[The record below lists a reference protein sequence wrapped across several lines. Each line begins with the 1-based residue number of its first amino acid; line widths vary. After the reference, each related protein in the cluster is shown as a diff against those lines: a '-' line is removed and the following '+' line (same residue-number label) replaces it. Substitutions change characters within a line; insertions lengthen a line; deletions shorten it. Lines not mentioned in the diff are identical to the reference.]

1 MTGMR
6 LRAWLKGWMAWAWL
20 GVGIAAHAAV
30 PEQPR
35 FGLVE
40 GGDGL
45 PSTEISGIAQD
56 REGYLWLAT
65 GDGLARYDGAG
76 FKVWRHDPRD
86 PASLPGNSVQALYI
100 DADDRI
106 WVSAEGRGVSVLD
119 SARQRFRH
127 YRAGQPAQLRD
138 EDVFALAGRDGELWF
153 GTQGGQ
159 LYRISG
165 AGVLSRVDTGNLLAA
180 DAHVMA
186 MVAAPDGQMW
196 VGTTAGLLRYDGQVM
211 RREPMPVEDGVFA
224 LAWLDGRLWVS
235 SAAGM
240 MWREADGTWRLPP
253 WSQRFGTDAGNIVW
267 AIAAAGDGEY
277 WLGSERGLWRT
288 HGDAAP
294 LPMLGEQVPLSRR
307 RNVMTLL
314 RGNDGGLWVP
324 LHGRGLAYLREDWKR
339 TAVVP
344 LPVELGD
351 GVYCPLVQAANGGL
365 WQVEPEGRLSRLDTR
380 TGERQTLPRSWPALQ
395 GMPVTAGVEDHRG
408 RLWLGNYLTGI
419 ARIDLRSG
427 EHWTW
432 QDRADA
438 TPQYGAPG
446 WIVEDAHGDI
456 WLSVLNTLQRRDGDS
471 GRVLDAFVF
480 GHDPQLPGEQPGQ
493 LGNGP
498 AGTVWVSG
506 NRGVHVW
513 DPRQRRF
520 TPVPG
525 MPADEVEA
533 FALAPDQSVW
543 TYRRGVLTQWRQQGD
558 QWRAGRRLAAAE
570 GVPAIEP
577 MDMRVDARGRIW
589 LATRRGLWR
598 MDPAAAGA
606 PAARA
611 YGLRDGLS
619 SREFIRGCL
628 RMDRDGVL
636 AGATVD
642 GNLLLV
648 DTQMADP
655 PPATPPLRIE
665 EISVLRDGQ
674 RIALPV
680 QGTLALRA
688 TDRQLRVGAR
698 LLSFGDGQGIRYR
711 WRMQGLD
718 DAWSDLNGQA
728 LREFAVLPPGQ
739 YTLQIQGVDAQGNAS
754 NVHHLRLQ
762 MPPPWWRSHIGL
774 ALFGLLVMLVVWAG
788 AALYR
793 QRLRA
798 RHAWQLA
805 QHKREVAEQAS
816 LAKSHFLATLGHEV
830 RTPMTGVLGMTEL
843 LLQTP
848 LDTRQHGYASAIDTA
863 GRHLLR
869 LVNDALDLAR
879 IEAGKLSL
887 ERRNFPLHALLEQA
901 MALARPLA
909 TRKGLAFIC
918 EIDPTLPPALRGDPS
933 RVRQILLNL
942 LSNAIKFTERGAVT
956 LRAMPAAPGRGVVF
970 EIHDTGPGLS
980 AEQQAGLFRRFEQG
994 GAHGRARQGG
1004 SGLGLAI
1011 CRELA
1016 TAMGGH
1022 VGVESLPGQ
1031 GACFR
1036 VELPLPWAAHADI
1049 DLDAGIAAPPA
1060 ATLPPLRLLL
1070 VEDDDTVAEVVRG
1083 LLHARGHHVTR
1094 VAHGLAALAELQLQA
1109 FDVGLFDLD
1118 LPGIDGLA
1126 LVRQLRAMGVALPV
1140 IALTARSDPEAEPQ
1154 ARAAGCAGFLRKP
1167 VTGEI
1172 LTDAIAQVLR
1182 ETSLS
1187 GTTPEGDAE

>member
-1 MTGMR
+1 
-6 LRAWLKGWMAWAWL
+6 MACMWL
-20 GVGIAAHAAV
+20 GVAFAAPAAV

-76 FKVWRHDPRD
+76 FKVWRHDPGD
-86 PASLPGNSVQALYI
+86 PASLPGNSVQGLYI
-100 DADDRI
+100 DAEDRI
-106 WVSAEGRGVSVLD
+106 WVTAEGRGVSVLD
-119 SARQRFRH
+119 RARQRFRH
-127 YRAGQPAQLRD
+127 YRADTHPQLRD
-138 EDVFALAGRDGELWF
+138 EDVFTLAGRAGEVWF

-159 LYRISG
+159 LYRIAAAG
-165 AGVLSRVDTGNLLAA
+165 ALSRVETAGLLPPGT
-180 DAHVMA
+180 HIMA
-186 MVAAPDGQMW
+186 MAATPHGELW
-196 VGTTAGLLRYDGQVM
+196 IGTTGGLLRYDG
-211 RREPMPVEDGVFA
+211 RRLHREAMPLEDGVFA
-224 LAWLDGRLWVS
+224 LAWIDGRLWVS
-235 SAAGM
+235 SAAGIL
-240 MWREADGTWRLPP
+240 WREGTGAWRLPA
-253 WSQRFGTDAGNIVW
+253 WSRRFGTEAGNIVW
-267 AIAAAGDGEY
+267 AVAAAGDGEY

-288 HGDAAP
+288 HGEQP
-294 LPMLGEQVPLSRR
+294 PVQMLGEQVPLSRR
-307 RNVMTLL
+307 RNVMALL
-314 RGNDGGLWVP
+314 RGQDGGLWVP
-324 LHGRGLAYLREDWKR
+324 LHGRGLAYLRADWKR
-339 TAVVP
+339 TAVLP
-344 LPVELGD
+344 LPVDLGD
-351 GVYCPLVQAANGGL
+351 GVYCPLVQAREGGL
-365 WQVEPEGRLSRLDTR
+365 WQVEPRGQLSRLPTH
-380 TGERQTLPRSWPALQ
+380 GGARQTLPAHWPALRD
-395 GMPVTAGVEDHRG
+395 MPVTAGVEDRRG
-408 RLWLGNYLTGI
+408 RLWLGNYLTGLS
-419 ARIDLRSG
+419 RIDLRTAAY
-427 EHWTW
+427 WTW
-432 QDRADA
+432 HDPADA

-446 WIVEDAHGDI
+446 WMVEDARGDI

-480 GHDPQLPGEQPGQ
+480 GRDALLPGTQIGQ

-498 AGTVWVSG
+498 AGEVWVSG
-506 NRGVHVW
+506 NRGVHAW
-513 DPRQRRF
+513 DAARRRF
-520 TPVPG
+520 VPVPG
-525 MPADEVEA
+525 MLPQEVSA
-533 FALAPDQSVW
+533 FALAPDGQVW
-543 TYRRGVLTQWRQQGD
+543 TYRLGELTQWRRQGAH
-558 QWRAGRRLAAAE
+558 WRVARRMAAAQ
-570 GVPAIEP
+570 GVPATEP
-577 MDMRVDARGRIW
+577 MDMRVDALGRVW

-598 MDPAAAGA
+598 MDPSATG
-606 PAARA
+606 PAASRA
-611 YGLRDGLS
+611 FGLRDGLS

-628 RMDRDGVL
+628 RLDRDGVL

-642 GNLLLV
+642 GHLLLI
-648 DTQMADP
+648 DTRMPDP

-665 EISVLRDGQ
+665 EISVMRDGQ
-674 RIALPV
+674 RIGLPV
-680 QGTLALRA
+680 QGTLTLRA
-688 TDRQLRVGAR
+688 TDRQLRVAAR

-711 WRMQGLD
+711 WRLHGLEE
-718 DAWSDLNGQA
+718 AWSDFNGQS
-728 LREFAVLPPGQ
+728 LREFPVLPPGQ

-754 NVHHLRLQ
+754 NVHHLRLS
-762 MPPPWWRSHIGL
+762 MPPPWWRSHL
-774 ALFGLLVMLVVWAG
+774 GLLLFALLILLAVWAV

-848 LDTRQHGYASAIDTA
+848 LDARQHGYASAIDTA

-909 TRKGLAFIC
+909 ARKGLAFVC
-918 EIDPTLPPALRGDPS
+918 EIDPALPVALRGDPS

-942 LSNAIKFTERGAVT
+942 LSNAIKFTERGTVA
-956 LRAMPAAPGRGVVF
+956 LHAMPGAPGGGVVF

-994 GAHGRARQGG
+994 GAHGRARHGG

-1022 VGVESLPGQ
+1022 VGVDSTPGQ

-1036 VELPLPWAAHADI
+1036 VTLPLPWAEQADI
-1049 DLDAGIAAPPA
+1049 DLEAGAAAPPD
-1060 ATLPPLRLLL
+1060 TPLPPLRLLL
-1070 VEDDDTVAEVVRG
+1070 VEDDDTVADVVRG
-1083 LLHARGHHVTR
+1083 LLHARGHRVTR
-1094 VAHGLAALAELQLQA
+1094 VAHALAALAELQVQA

-1118 LPGIDGLA
+1118 LPGIDGLG
-1126 LVRQLRAMGVALPV
+1126 LVRQLRTLGRTLPV
-1140 IALTARSDPEAEPQ
+1140 IALTARSDPDAEPQ
-1154 ARAAGCAGFLRKP
+1154 TRAAGCAGFLRKP
-1167 VTGEI
+1167 VTGDG
-1172 LTDAIAQVLR
+1172 LARALAALDLPASAAA
-1182 ETSLS
+1182 
-1187 GTTPEGDAE
+1187 PA